1 MSTVT
6 VLTPRLPE
14 VDKREVLR
22 YAGVRG
28 EGAEYTEL
36 INELCDKISPRLSPR
51 ACYTVLPVS
60 VSCGLVTLGEISV
73 SSSSLSE
80 LLSKCSRAIVF
91 AATLGIEADRAL
103 LRLGAVS
110 PSRQLMADALCT
122 ERIEALC
129 DSLCLELSG
138 EGMRLTRR
146 YSPGYGDLP
155 LELQREIFSILD
167 CKRKIGLT
175 LNESLLMSPSK
186 SVTAILGV
194 VG

>member
-60 VSCGLVTLGEISV
+60 VCRGLVTLGEISV

-129 DSLCLELSG
+129 DSLCLGLLG

>member
-60 VSCGLVTLGEISV
+60 VCRGLVTLGEISV